1 MKQILISI
9 AASTLFAAFAIA
21 QVPRYRV
28 TEPGRLGGTL
38 SDPPLITNT
47 AGRNGNEVTKVFT
60 LDPSTHG
67 NPEGVAFDPSSGAFF
82 VGSTGDGTI
91 YRGTLDSST
100 AIVFIPGAAG
110 MEAVGMKVSRGK
122 LYVAGGFSGAVRV
135 YEIATKKLVASFETG
150 GGGML
155 NDLVVTPTGDVFVT
169 DSFRPTL
176 WHITAAKV
184 AAGGGT
190 PEGIPVDPEIGYV
203 YSPDPFNLNGI
214 VALNGGRRLIVGQSN
229 TGKLFRIDFNDG
241 APFGREIREI
251 AVEPVFSDG
260 LLLDK
265 GHLIAVT
272 WAPAE
277 TLTFI
282 KLDERAE
289 GGSVVERRGDP
300 TLRGPST
307 VARARNLY
315 LVVNADFA
323 TGATPFTVTGL
334 PRNDDEDDNW

>member
-1 MKQILISI
+1 MKQILITI
-9 AASTLFAAFAIA
+9 TASTLFVVSAIA
-21 QVPRYRV
+21 QVPRYRG
-28 TEPGRLGGTL
+28 TDPGRLAPIAT
-38 SDPPLITNT
+38 T
-47 AGRNGNEVTKVFT
+47 ADRSEYGPTKVFT
-60 LDPSTHG
+60 LDPSNHG
-67 NPEGVAFDPSSGAFF
+67 NPEGVAFDPSSGEFF
-82 VGSTGDGTI
+82 VGATGDGAI
-91 YRGTLDSST
+91 YRGTLDNST
-100 AIVFIPGAAG
+100 ATVFIPGATG
-110 MEAVGMKVSRGK
+110 KEAVGMKVAQGK

-155 NDLVVTPTGDVFVT
+155 NDLVVTQTGDVFVT

-176 WHITAAKV
+176 WRISAAKV

-190 PEGIPVDPEIGYV
+190 PEGIPLDPEIGYV

-214 VALNGGRRLIVGQSN
+214 VSMNGGRRLIVGQSN
-229 TGKLFRIDFNDG
+229 TGKLFRIDFKDG

-272 WAPAE
+272 FAPSE

-282 KLDERAE
+282 KLDDNAER
-289 GGSVVERRGDP
+289 GKVVERRGDP

-307 VARARNLY
+307 VARARNFY

-334 PRNDDEDDNW
+334 ARKYDEDEN